1 MAIRCIFIRMFV
13 LLFWGLSRLS
23 LLFCCAVFLLFRLVR
38 FFLFQYKIDNISFPT
53 LSLVTEVPVAI
64 SARGIVWSVVCVCE
78 VGRAQKRYLIIFT
91 LKAKE
96 SGRRSSWLVDGS

>member
-1 MAIRCIFIRMFV
+1 MF
-13 LLFWGLSRLS
+13 
-23 LLFCCAVFLLFRLVR
+23 LFCLVLVFRLVR
-38 FFLFQYKIDNISFPT
+38 IFLFQYKIDNISFPT

-64 SARGIVWSVVCVCE
+64 SSRGIVWSVVCVCE